1 METYNGIY
9 YQDIIYNTKEI
20 NMNFKIKVMG
30 QNNGK
35 QVERLVG
42 VSGLIDEVGD
52 KKKVNNLLKRAMD
65 SQEDR
70 IVCKLRRGMQI
81 IFFRQ

>member
-1 METYNGIY
+1 MNTYNGIY
-9 YQDIIYNTKEI
+9 YEGVQFNTKEI

-30 QNNGK
+30 LNNGK
-35 QVERLVG
+35 PVERLVG

-52 KKKVNNLLKRAMD
+52 KDLVNTFLQRAMN
-65 SQEDR
+65 SEEDR
-70 IVCKLRRGMQI
+70 IICKLRRGLRI